1 MDPEA
6 QSKLQRL
13 EKEKVELESRTNEM
27 LKDFEKALENKDKEG
42 KSKSA
47 INFDAFVGVNRRNTT

>member
-1 MDPEA
+1 
-6 QSKLQRL
+6 
-13 EKEKVELESRTNEM
+13 M